1 MREREFARERALGRQ
16 VKDDRRD
23 FRDSLFSIFVDN
35 LNPQVDVKGL
45 WGIFKVFGKVRDI
58 FLSLRSS
65 LRKSAFAFIR
75 FASVEEAQ
83 RVAKLTNGMHVYS
96 WPIRTKVADYGW
108 SKRRSEVPKGPGLK
122 LRGDRSRDVKETF
135 SNYRPVLRDN
145 FSFVDAVKKT
155 RPVEQR
161 AESKEKR
168 KSTKV
173 KCSFKILNTYPVWEN
188 GGLGPDFGDKALKS
202 SDIGKTD
209 KGVRVQQEMEGD
221 VSLKHVY
228 RGGVNRNVNSCV
240 TEKVGKTGHSD
251 SFSKKEKGKGK
262 LQPFRKPIVRPTEQ
276 ENRKAKVILEK
287 KRSGCQNSGYECDT
301 SSSSSDDEDDFWKDV
316 RSGYVVGDCS
326 RKLGPYRV
334 RGKGGPDDGTLE
346 IHDDRLIDGPLPLGT
361 DSRAAQFWID
371 IGPKETSSEKS
382 EAGDVEALT
391 GSEGGTWVE
400 ETMFLDPNIGDPVV
414 KICQGPKS
422 GANED
427 CQIEEPQAE
436 AEKNYNEEGQIG
448 KAEVGTTVSKKRRE
462 KVSSSR
468 THGMKT
474 RYSKR
479 SQKGEDNNI
488 QIQEEV
494 HVSRSEGW
502 ELENEVAK
510 VIETAIALGLDIEGR
525 EEEIRK
531 VVARREL
538 EDEALYA
545 K

>member
-1 MREREFARERALGRQ
+1 MEKGHLGLASKSRPLWVEFWGVPLWCWQKELFLKMGGVIGEALMVEYETCNMSRLDRGR
-16 VKDDRRD
+16 VLVSIP
-23 FRDSLFSIFVDN
+23 FGTSCPDSIEVEIEGTTFVSMVVVDN
-35 LNPQVDVKGL
+35 QPVLSHWLENHLGL
-45 WGIFKVFGKVRDI
+45 K
-58 FLSLRSS
+58 
-65 LRKSAFAFIR
+65 
-75 FASVEEAQ
+75 
-83 RVAKLTNGMHVYS
+83 
-96 WPIRTKVADYGW
+96 
-108 SKRRSEVPKGPGLK
+108 SEVQ
-122 LRGDRSRDVKETF
+122 F
-135 SNYRPVLRDN
+135 QN
-145 FSFVDAVKKT
+145 
-155 RPVEQR
+155 
-161 AESKEKR
+161 
-168 KSTKV
+168 
-173 KCSFKILNTYPVWEN
+173 LNTYPVWEN
-188 GGLGPDFGDKALKS
+188 GGLGPDFGDKTLKS

-221 VSLKHVY
+221 VSLKHGN
-228 RGGVNRNVNSCV
+228 RGGVNRNVNSCG

-262 LQPFRKPIVRPTEQ
+262 LQLFRKPIVRPTEQ

-326 RKLGPYRV
+326 RKLGPDIV

-371 IGPKETSSEKS
+371 IGPKETSYEKS

-400 ETMFLDPNIGDPVV
+400 ETIFLDPNIGDPVV
-414 KICQGPKS
+414 EICQGPKS

-427 CQIEEPQAE
+427 CQIEEPLAE

-448 KAEVGTTVSKKRRE
+448 RAEVGTTVSKKRRE

-474 RYSKR
+474 RHSKR